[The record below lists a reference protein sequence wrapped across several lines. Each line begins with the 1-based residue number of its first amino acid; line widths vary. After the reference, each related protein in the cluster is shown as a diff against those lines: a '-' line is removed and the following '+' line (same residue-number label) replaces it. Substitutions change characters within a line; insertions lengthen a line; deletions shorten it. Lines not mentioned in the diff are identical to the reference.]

1 VIRRLLAASASL
13 ALLQAQALAGTEH
26 IGVITMFLCDDG
38 LDLCSNTL
46 SSSLISSPIGPF
58 TEDFVF
64 DFVDNFIDVPDNVPL
79 LKGTAFLETSNPTD
93 FSSASVMLYDYLG
106 VQFGFSTPFA
116 PHGSNYQAQ
125 ADDLILPGT
134 GYYVEVKGV
143 SNANGLPLEVS
154 VSAFDLGPV
163 VPVLMPEPST
173 WAMMLLGG
181 TGLGFAACRRTSRQ
195 LAIG

>member
-1 VIRRLLAASASL
+1 
-13 ALLQAQALAGTEH
+13 
-26 IGVITMFLCDDG
+26 VITMFLCDGG

-46 SSSLISSPIGPF
+46 SSSLISLPIGPF

-64 DFVDNFIDVPDNVPL
+64 DFVNNFIDVPDNVPL

-93 FSSASVMLYDYLG
+93 FSSASVMLYDSLG

-143 SNANGLPLEVS
+143 SVPIRLTQTPATCRVHPRAGIKVGIGQRSGRNAG
-154 VSAFDLGPV
+154 
-163 VPVLMPEPST
+163 
-173 WAMMLLGG
+173 
-181 TGLGFAACRRTSRQ
+181 RQSR
-195 LAIG
+195 